1 VCTHV
6 QNAYCR
12 GRVGAAG
19 RSGLLVEQGRCGI
32 GCPTGLL
39 GHERRAARR
48 RAVLLPAAGFTQQ
61 SDADTGD
68 EQWQAALK
76 LSSGNAITSGVSA
89 VDQSVE
95 KLSDSQLLNATNHGA
110 QNMGNGIVLQS
121 PNGVLSK
128 IPTGRS
134 IVYHAT
140 VPVDGKK
147 VNVDIYFVYGANVQ
161 FNLNCY
167 WTTEQAKVKQACSLV
182 LLTLEIKAASQ

>member
-1 VCTHV
+1 MS
-6 QNAYCR
+6 R
-12 GRVGAAG
+12 MRIAAVA
-19 RSGLLVEQGRCGI
+19 L
-32 GCPTGLL
+32 
-39 GHERRAARR
+39 
-48 RAVLLPAAGFTQQ
+48 VLLAVAGCSSSKTGAGSVAQPDCSGTNAVQPAGGPYCFLRPAGFTQQ

>member
-1 VCTHV
+1 MRIAVV
-6 QNAYCR
+6 
-12 GRVGAAG
+12 
-19 RSGLLVEQGRCGI
+19 GLLLLAVAGCSASKAGQGSI
-32 GCPTGLL
+32 
-39 GHERRAARR
+39 AAPDCSGGNVIQPSG
-48 RAVLLPAAGFTQQ
+48 APYCYAQPAGFTQQ
-61 SDADTGD
+61 SNADTGD

-89 VDQSVE
+89 VDQSVG
-95 KLSDSQLLNATNHGA
+95 KLSDSQLLSATNHGA

-121 PNGVLSK
+121 PNGTMSK

-134 IVYHAT
+134 IVYQAT

-167 WTTEQAKVKQACSLV
+167 WTTEQDRVKQACSVV
-182 LLTLEIKAASQ
+182 LLTLKIKAAAQ